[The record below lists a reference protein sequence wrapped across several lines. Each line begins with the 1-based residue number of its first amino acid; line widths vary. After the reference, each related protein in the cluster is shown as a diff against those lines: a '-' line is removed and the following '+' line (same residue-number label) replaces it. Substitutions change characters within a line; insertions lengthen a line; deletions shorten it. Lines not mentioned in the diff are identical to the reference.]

1 MIFDFLTGGELMRE
15 GLNRIDADDPELS
28 DYNMIPNTAGLADR
42 LRVCLQESDEVPA
55 DHTRLFDTRMFSIST
70 ARVPA
75 AIKAYD
81 LLGVKHEQ
89 LRLITPQFETPL
101 PPLQAAVFPPTFRY
115 KSTF

>member
-1 MIFDFLTGGELMRE
+1 MIIM
-15 GLNRIDADDPELS
+15 LS
-28 DYNMIPNTAGLADR
+28 NMIPTHIKDMVEMEDNMIPNTAGLADR